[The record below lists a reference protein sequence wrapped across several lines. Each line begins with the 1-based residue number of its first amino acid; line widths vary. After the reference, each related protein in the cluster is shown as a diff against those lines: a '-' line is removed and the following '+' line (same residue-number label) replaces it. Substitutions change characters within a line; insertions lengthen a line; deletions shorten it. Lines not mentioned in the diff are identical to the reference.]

1 MSDVQYTEQAQGQ
14 INEAEDKLAGAI
26 DQFKRGD
33 SKEDVAVEIEP
44 EKEEL
49 VSVEVE
55 EQGQQEPEQPKR
67 PRRSDF
73 VETDD
78 PKVLERIN
86 DLYGQVK
93 KSDSRNQMLIEH
105 NRQLEEKL
113 SQHINRLNSFEDDY
127 KSSES
132 NRVEQELKTQL
143 KEAREEGDNDLAY
156 DIEDKLLSL
165 RLERRVGERMQPK
178 EPENQ
183 QAQQPQVDQ
192 QTLRDMNY
200 IASLSEEKDSSGN
213 QVRPWLMDW
222 HPDNEKAVG
231 MFHSIPQELA
241 AAGKSADVASVM
253 RVLDE
258 RMNGPK
264 RDRNAQPAVL
274 SDNGSISSRNIVKLT
289 SEEAAVARK
298 MGLTNEAYA
307 KQKQLLSS

>member
-165 RLERRVGERMQPK
+165 RLERRVGERMQP
-178 EPENQ
+178 
-183 QAQQPQVDQ
+183 
-192 QTLRDMNY
+192 R
-200 IASLSEEKDSSGN
+200 S
-213 QVRPWLMDW
+213 
-222 HPDNEKAVG
+222 
-231 MFHSIPQELA
+231 
-241 AAGKSADVASVM
+241 
-253 RVLDE
+253 
-258 RMNGPK
+258 
-264 RDRNAQPAVL
+264 
-274 SDNGSISSRNIVKLT
+274 
-289 SEEAAVARK
+289 
-298 MGLTNEAYA
+298 
-307 KQKQLLSS
+307 